1 MVLMESPTTY
11 RSADC
16 ESTYPVSM
24 TTMSSST
31 SALQS
36 VRMNPTVNFKHGV
49 SPSSDTTRTS
59 SVAET
64 SPRQEYMEIC
74 NKHGA
79 GGGGDYVE
87 FHD

>member
-1 MVLMESPTTY
+1 
-11 RSADC
+11 
-16 ESTYPVSM
+16 
-24 TTMSSST
+24 
-31 SALQS
+31 
-36 VRMNPTVNFKHGV
+36 MNPTVNFKHGV